1 MQIKFQKIHELSQ
14 TPKRAK
20 DGDAG
25 YDLTSI
31 EQVKIPP
38 LKRVAVKT
46 GICIE
51 IPKEAGCYGR
61 IAPRS
66 GLSLKKGIDV
76 LGGVID
82 SNYRG
87 ELMVIL
93 LNTNE
98 PVKNYKDPLYHLV
111 GDPNSV
117 TVSPGDRIAQLVFE
131 KITHFDEWIETNILS
146 ESLRGL
152 DGFGSTGQ

>member
-1 MQIKFQKIHELSQ
+1 MQIKFKKLHELAL
-14 TPKRAK
+14 TPKKGRE
-20 DGDAG
+20 GDAG

-31 EQVKIPP
+31 QNVKIPP
-38 LKRVAVKT
+38 LHRVAVST

-51 IPKEAGCYGR
+51 IPKEAKCYGR

-82 SNYRG
+82 CNYRG
-87 ELMVIL
+87 EIKVIL

-98 PVKNYKDPLYHLV
+98 PIKNNEDPLYHLI

-117 TVSPGDRIAQLVFE
+117 TISPGDRIAQLVFE
-131 KITHFDEWIETNILS
+131 RITHFEEWIEVESLS